1 MSSDLPVILK
11 SIEKKLVLLND
22 KQRRLTLE
30 NDQLKNE
37 LAAVKL
43 RNNELLKQIDEKEE
57 SFKTLRLA
65 RKMAGDNTD
74 THGVKRQINE
84 LVKEIDKCVALL
96 NR

>member
-1 MSSDLPVILK
+1 MSSGLPILLE
-11 SIEKKLVLLND
+11 SIQKKLVLLQE
-22 KQRRLTLE
+22 KQGRLEEE
-30 NDQLKNE
+30 NRNLLNE
-37 LAAVKL
+37 LAAIKL
-43 RNNELLKQIDEKEE
+43 RNSELLKQMEEKEE